1 MKIHKDN
8 DIGLDAYIVDA
19 VFTPRASVKKQR
31 SVYSDLHPQQLLATC
46 IDALIDRNMLQNP
59 GRHPD
64 YLIAGCVSQA
74 NDHGANI
81 ARNAVL
87 LSGLELDVP
96 AASLDMCCGSGLE
109 SINMAVARVA
119 SGIDQLTLAGGVESM
134 SRVKIGAD
142 GGGMDGGSEPLR
154 RKWLQMPQGASADY
168 LAHKHG
174 IKRNELDQFGLHSQL
189 KAASCITDDGD
200 CFDPVHALVELDG
213 QVLLKADNHVRPNA
227 DLAAMAA
234 LHPAFQVYKTDFFD
248 YPESVHTAGTSSGI
262 ADGAGLALVASAAG
276 MRRAGLIP
284 RARVLGVQSL
294 GSNPLSM
301 LDGVADCCRL
311 LLQKLDLEVDDI
323 DLWEINEAFA
333 VVPLIAQRSLGIDP
347 ARLNIAGGA
356 ISRGHPLGATG
367 AILVASMLALL
378 EREQKRL
385 GCIVLCVAGGQ
396 SVAMIL
402 ERTVYNRREGAS
414 LKLKGRARNVGR
426 KSNKADIA

>member
-1 MKIHKDN
+1 MKIHRD
-8 DIGLDAYIVDA
+8 DDRGLDAYIVDA
-19 VFTPRASVKKQR
+19 VFTPRASVKKQQ
-31 SVYSDLHPQQLLATC
+31 SVYSGVHPQELLATC
-46 IDALIDRNMLQNP
+46 IDALIDRNFLQNP

-74 NDHGANI
+74 NDQGANI

-87 LSGLELDVP
+87 LSRLDLDVP
-96 AASLDMCCGSGLE
+96 AAALDMCCGSGLE
-109 SINMAVARVA
+109 SINMAVARVVA
-119 SGIDQLTLAGGVESM
+119 GIDDLTLAGGVESM
-134 SRVKIGAD
+134 SRVQMGAD
-142 GGGMDGGSEPLR
+142 GGGMDGGNEALR
-154 RKWLQMPQGASADY
+154 TKWLQMPQGASADY

-174 IKRNELDQFGLHSQL
+174 IKREELDDFGLQSQL
-189 KAASCITDDGD
+189 KAANAFTNDGD
-200 CFDPVHALVELDG
+200 CFESVHALVERDG
-213 QVLLKADNHVRPNA
+213 EALLRADNHVRLNA
-227 DLAAMAA
+227 DPAAMAA
-234 LHPAFQVYKTDFFD
+234 LRPAFQVYKTEFFD

-276 MRRAGLIP
+276 MRRAGLVP

-311 LLQKLDLEVDDI
+311 LLQKLDLEVGDI

-333 VVPLIAQRSLGIDP
+333 VVPIIAQRSLGIDP
-347 ARLNIAGGA
+347 SRLNIAGGA
-356 ISRGHPLGATG
+356 IARGHPLGATG
-367 AILVASMLALL
+367 AILVAEMLALL
-378 EREQKRL
+378 EREQKSL
-385 GCIVLCVAGGQ
+385 GCVVLCVAGGQ

-402 ERTVYNRREGAS
+402 ERTVYNKQEGAS